1 MEIEEFDPHTAD
13 EATAL
18 AYCDLLAVSRV
29 RTHPDGFPPPPA
41 YLLNQLRVS
50 RDVSRR
56 RIWLARSGGAVAGAV
71 EASWE
76 EAEDNRDRAYLDHD
90 LRSFDAG
97 LVDALLVPAAAALV
111 AEGRTNVVVNAAPDG
126 PIESLLA
133 ARGGTRG
140 SVEQHNVTALDRP
153 DRADL
158 AALAGAVPAGYEL
171 LSIDGPCPD
180 DLLEPYTVLASTMN
194 TAPRDDLTEEDAVY
208 TPARVRDWEETAAR
222 RGWDMWTVVAREV
235 ATGELAAYTQLVLAP
250 EWPEVVQQED
260 TAVTIPHRGHGL
272 GLWLKAVNL
281 LRVLD
286 ERPGVRRV
294 ETWNAA
300 SNDHMLRV
308 NRRLGFV
315 LEHTWHTWEIPLASY
330 ARTSEAQP
338 A

>member
-1 MEIEEFDPHTAD
+1 VDIDPFDPVTAGD
-13 EATAL
+13 ATAL

-29 RTHPDGFPPPPA
+29 GTHPDGFQPPPA
-41 YLLNQLRVS
+41 HVLNKLRVS
-50 RDVSRR
+50 QEVSRR
-56 RIWLARSGGAVAGAV
+56 RIWLARSGGEVTGAV

-76 EAEDNRDRAYLDHD
+76 DVEDNRDRAYLDHD
-90 LRSFDAG
+90 LRSFSPA
-97 LVDALLVPAAAALV
+97 LVDALLVPAAAALA
-111 AEGRTNVVVNAAPDG
+111 AEGRTSLVVNVAPDG
-126 PIESLLA
+126 PMEALLA

-140 SVEQHNVTALDRP
+140 SVEQHNVTALDRL

-171 LSIDGPCPD
+171 LSLDGPCPD

-208 TPARVRDWEETAAR
+208 TTARVRDWEHTVAR
-222 RGWDMWTVVAREV
+222 RGWDTWTVVAREV
-235 ATGELAAYTQLVLAP
+235 ATGAFAAYTQLVLAP
-250 EWPEVVQQED
+250 EWPEVAQQED

-286 ERPGVRRV
+286 ERPAVRRV

-308 NRRLGFV
+308 NRRLGFA
-315 LEHTWHTWEIPLASY
+315 LEHTWHAWEVPLDSW